1 MPDARFAGWVLDE
14 RKAYRQVAIRPCHR
28 KFNVIFLKNPS
39 SGKPEFFIMIGHS
52 FGLVSAV
59 YNYNRRSAAINEVL
73 VSLFNLV
80 TFSFYHDKYGFEP
93 FETVQSAFE
102 IAQKVHWWLGATFD
116 AKKLQLSSQPTILG
130 VTHNLDDWVLEIKA
144 SRREELV
151 EEIESILAEDLLEP
165 GQAGKLKGKLMFGA
179 SQLWGK
185 VGRAFLRVISERQY
199 ARVAVGD
206 RFGLDPPLRES
217 LNQWLKLV
225 RVGPPRTI
233 DCCPGKKADAVLFT
247 DGFSPDFRSSDSRPD
262 RIGAVLFDRRL
273 CSALQF
279 TLPVP
284 KKLMKCWLERKT
296 QIVPVEMLAPIVALE
311 FKEQICFCSL
321 IPK

>member
-1 MPDARFAGWVLDE
+1 M
-14 RKAYRQVAIRPCHR
+14 
-28 KFNVIFLKNPS
+28 
-39 SGKPEFFIMIGHS
+39 
-52 FGLVSAV
+52 
-59 YNYNRRSAAINEVL
+59 
-73 VSLFNLV
+73 
-80 TFSFYHDKYGFEP
+80 
-93 FETVQSAFE
+93 
-102 IAQKVHWWLGATFD
+102 HWWLGATFD
-116 AKKLQLSSQPTILG
+116 ANKLQLSSQPTILG
-130 VTHNLDDWVLEIKA
+130 VTYNLDDWVLEIKA

-151 EEIESILAEDLLEP
+151 EEIETILAVDLLEP

-185 VGRAFLRVISERQY
+185 VGRAFLRVLSERQY

-225 RVGPPRTI
+225 RDGPPRTI

-262 RIGAVLFDRRL
+262 RIGAVFFDRRL

-284 KKLMKCWLERKT
+284 KKLMRCWLERKT